1 MIEARSKEGSVLGAA
16 GHCLAS
22 FDKLPVPLQD
32 KRHQISV
39 RSPVGPTISTDR
51 QLLIVGPGFFMRALL
66 FAGVFLCGLLPGL
79 SLAAATNTS
88 GRFSEVW
95 SLDLA
100 GALPKDMEKAA
111 FAKTQNVGSVP
122 CSNGI
127 AYFSEGGDANG
138 GRSIASFVCHRNNDR
153 NSALWVIYLPE
164 YPSAFF
170 DERRMVGID
179 CTLAGDGWRCKKR
192 VKMIS
197 PFDERIDPQRKRPNA
212 DATKYI
218 RIY

>member
-1 MIEARSKEGSVLGAA
+1 
-16 GHCLAS
+16 
-22 FDKLPVPLQD
+22 
-32 KRHQISV
+32 
-39 RSPVGPTISTDR
+39 
-51 QLLIVGPGFFMRALL
+51 MRAFLL
-66 FAGVFLCGLLPGL
+66 SCVFLCGLLPGV
-79 SLAAATNTS
+79 SLAAASNTS

-138 GRSIASFVCHRNNDR
+138 GRSIASFVCHRNNDK
-153 NSALWVIYLPE
+153 NSALWVIYIPE
-164 YPSAFF
+164 YPSAFS
-170 DERRMVGID
+170 DERRTVGID
-179 CTLAGDGWRCKKR
+179 CAFTGDGWRCKKR

-197 PFDERIDPQRKRPNA
+197 PFSETIDLQRKRPNA
-212 DATKYI
+212 EAARYI
-218 RIY
+218 RIN